1 MDIRTIISRIH
12 SLPESS
18 LEKLEESLTRVDR
31 PKGFRLTETGK
42 VESNVFFLSEGI
54 ARAYLPVDGKEVTFW
69 IGAEGSTLMS
79 MKSFVN
85 GKAPKP
91 DDLTGYEAVALENIA
106 GSGYGK
112 VRVKYNGLNYRFD
125 AISVYHTDIESG
137 EKVDIVTGEDE
148 LLFVQKKDE
157 IYKVLDEEKTPVTKA
172 ETDITPEPKRKNDS
186 FVSSE
191 EINNNRKEE

>member
-1 MDIRTIISRIH
+1 MEPILLQTSEADAGTRLDACLARAI
-12 SLPESS
+12 ED
-18 LEKLEESLTRVDR
+18 LTRSAAA
-31 PKGFRLTETGK
+31 KA
-42 VESNVFFLSEGI
+42 VE
-54 ARAYLPVDGKEVTFW
+54 DGRV
-69 IGAEGSTLMS
+69 L
-79 MKSFVN
+79 VN